1 MKTVPKGL
9 IQHFQ
14 VNEEFGDHKSSTVNG
29 QYERKLLSNST
40 LLIEEPN
47 NRIYKFDGR
56 LELSEKS
63 GKNAA

>member
-9 IQHFQ
+9 IQRFQ
-14 VNEEFGDHKSSTVNG
+14 VNEEFSDNKSSTVNG

-56 LELSEKS
+56 LELSENS

>member
-9 IQHFQ
+9 IQRFQ
-14 VNEEFGDHKSSTVNG
+14 VNEEFGDSKSSTVNG

>member
-9 IQHFQ
+9 IQRFQ
-14 VNEEFGDHKSSTVNG
+14 VNEEFGDNKSSTVNG

-63 GKNAA
+63 GNNVA